1 METPISR
8 IQIVLRVQTYIQT
21 YCSEGAT
28 YQSGAKLLFTDRAYV
43 HSVINLV
50 LIL

>member
-8 IQIVLRVQTYIQT
+8 IQNVLRVQTST

-28 YQSGAKLLFTDRAYV
+28 CQSGAKLLFTDRAYI